1 MVGVCGVGRLAFIP
15 ALPHRC
21 LMERSATKSR
31 ILSTALDLFNLEGE
45 GEVSAVDIAS
55 VIGISPGNL
64 YYHYR
69 GKEPMIAELFAD
81 FEAEI
86 RQVLGAPVTRPL
98 AIADNWIYLYI
109 VFEEIWDFRFFYRD
123 PQGLVARCEGL
134 GPKFARLLAL
144 KEKTAEAL
152 LAELER
158 LGAVAFR
165 NGERAALA
173 RQLAQHVTVWV
184 NYITL
189 REGTPPSEPN
199 EKRKVINE
207 GVHQA
212 LLIIAPHVQDEI
224 LFAEGLAETASNS
237 PT

>member
-1 MVGVCGVGRLAFIP
+1 
-15 ALPHRC
+15 
-21 LMERSATKSR
+21 MERSATKTR
-31 ILSTALDLFNLEGE
+31 ILATALDLFNLEGE

-55 VIGISPGNL
+55 VMGISPGNL

-81 FEAEI
+81 FEAEL
-86 RQVLGAPVTRPL
+86 RQVLGAPVARPL
-98 AIADNWIYLYI
+98 AIADNWIYLFI

-134 GPKFARLLAL
+134 GAKFARLLAL
-144 KEKTAEAL
+144 KEQTAEAL
-152 LAELER
+152 LGELER
-158 LGAVAFR
+158 RGAVAFR
-165 NGERAALA
+165 AGERAALA

-184 NYITL
+184 NYRTL
-189 REGTPPSEPN
+189 RSGSPPSEPEN
-199 EKRKVINE
+199 KRAVINE

-212 LLIIAPHVQDEI
+212 LLMISPHVRDEEV
-224 LFAEGLAETASNS
+224 FAEGLAETAADA